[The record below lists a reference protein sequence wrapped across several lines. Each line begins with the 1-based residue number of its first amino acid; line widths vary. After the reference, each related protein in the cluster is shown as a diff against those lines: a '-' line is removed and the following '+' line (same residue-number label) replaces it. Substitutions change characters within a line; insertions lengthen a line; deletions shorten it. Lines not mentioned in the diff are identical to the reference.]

1 MTLKLPIL
9 ICIAFVSG
17 TALGCGSS
25 QPQKTTPAADP
36 CNFEDQARTVW
47 NPEVKTELTLPLRIL
62 QGTFEAQE
70 AEMLTT
76 KLDLFTDDWISM
88 RRSVCQ
94 EHLAGHMMSND
105 AYQAKVDCFN
115 SILEIQQTIITFI
128 KEEDRAVLEQISYLS
143 QVIEPCI
150 AADWEN
156 NEAIRLNPFE
166 K

>member
-1 MTLKLPIL
+1 MMFKLTTLFFIFLV
-9 ICIAFVSG
+9 AG
-17 TALGCGSS
+17 TVLGCGSS
-25 QPQKTTPAADP
+25 QPQKTTPAPDP

-47 NPEVKTELTLPLRIL
+47 NPEVKTELTLPLKIL

-94 EHLAGHMMSND
+94 EQLAGDMMSND

-115 SILEIQQTIITFI
+115 SILEIQQTIIRFI
-128 KEEDRAVLEQISYLS
+128 KEDDRAVLEQISYLS
-143 QVIEPCI
+143 QAIEPCI
-150 AADWEN
+150 AADREN